1 MRLVCLLQEPLLSE
15 GERMNNTT
23 ANQTNA
29 TGNTTATDTII
40 DTLLDLLGANQEALL
55 IVGVATA
62 GGSLAYYKVPQVREF
77 ADTYLPMVYLRAL
90 AAKFLKRHGAEVD
103 ALINANLTKLQMH
116 AFESLDA
123 QLQKQM
129 QDEVLRNVILSA
141 YDQHDDKLKKQVRD
155 DVRSALAKAR
165 GEA

>member
-1 MRLVCLLQEPLLSE
+1 
-15 GERMNNTT
+15 MNNTT

-29 TGNTTATDTII
+29 TGNTTATNTIV

-77 ADTYLPMVYLRAL
+77 ADTYLPMVYVRAL

-103 ALINANLTKLQMH
+103 GLINANLTKLQM
-116 AFESLDA
+116 AVFEGLDA
-123 QLQKQM
+123 QM
-129 QDEVLRNVILSA
+129 Q
-141 YDQHDDKLKKQVRD
+141 KQVRD
-155 DVRSALAKAR
+155 DVRNALAKAR
-165 GEA
+165 GESK

>member
-1 MRLVCLLQEPLLSE
+1 
-15 GERMNNTT
+15 MNNTT

-29 TGNTTATDTII
+29 TGNTTATDTIV
-40 DTLLDLLGANQEALL
+40 DTLLDLLGTNQEALL

-62 GGSLAYYKVPQVREF
+62 GGSLAYYKVPQVREL

-103 ALINANLTKLQMH
+103 GLINANLTKLQM
-116 AFESLDA
+116 AVFEDLDA
-123 QLQKQM
+123 QLQKQV

-141 YDQHDDKLKKQVRD
+141 YDQYDDKLKKQVRD

-165 GEA
+165 GESK

>member
-1 MRLVCLLQEPLLSE
+1 
-15 GERMNNTT
+15 MNNTT
-23 ANQTNA
+23 TNQTSNA
-29 TGNTTATDTII
+29 TATDTIT
-40 DTLLDLLGANQEALL
+40 DTLLDLLGTNQEALL
-55 IVGVATA
+55 IVGVAVAA
-62 GGSLAYYKVPQVREF
+62 GSYAYYKVPQVREL
-77 ADTYLPMVYLRAL
+77 ADTYLPMVYVRAL

-123 QLQKQM
+123 HLQKQM